1 MMKAKNIHTAAAIA
15 ALLFLVAGCSALDT
29 AGFQKEKWMYTDLVD
44 AEFVK
49 AHQSIPMDENVMLI
63 DARPYKPKYV
73 KGHIP
78 HAVSIPYSKFEDKTN
93 LLPEN
98 KEALL
103 IFYCGG
109 LSCRLSHKSA
119 RKAEELGYTNV
130 KVFAKGFPEWKKQK
144 NEYISV
150 SAEYVSRAIEEN
162 RALIVDSRPK
172 KPKFD
177 KGHIPSS
184 ISLPFSRF
192 DELNGKLPRD
202 KNTPLIFYCGGLKC
216 RLSHKSAM
224 AAMELGYTDVSV
236 FSKGYPAW
244 KSEYGSAGTAIEVK
258 AGEIEGSIDLDRF
271 RKIIKEDPESVMLI
285 DTRDPDE
292 FKKGSLETSV
302 NMTIEELEKKVD
314 ELPSDKPVV
323 FVCSTGAR
331 SGEAYYMVRDLR
343 PSLDNVYYVE
353 AQITF
358 HKDGSCDIKENE

>member
-1 MMKAKNIHTAAAIA
+1 MKPKNISILIMTAALFLLITGCA
-15 ALLFLVAGCSALDT
+15 ALNTG
-29 AGFQKEKWMYTDLVD
+29 GYEKKEWMYTDIVD
-44 AEFVK
+44 VEFVM
-49 AHQSIPMDENVMLI
+49 AHQSIPMDENVMVI

-78 HAVSIPYSKFEDKTN
+78 HAVSIPYSKFEEKKG

-98 KEALL
+98 KDALL

-109 LSCRLSHKSA
+109 LECRLSHKSA

-130 KVFAKGFPEWKKQK
+130 KVFAKGFPEWKSRED
-144 NEYISV
+144 EYVSV
-150 SAEYVSRAIEEN
+150 SVEYVSRAIEEN
-162 RALIVDSRPK
+162 RALIVDARPK

-177 KGHIPSS
+177 KGHIPSA
-184 ISLPFSRF
+184 ISLPFSKF

-202 KNTPLIFYCGGLKC
+202 KETPLIFYCGGLKC

-224 AAMELGYTDVSV
+224 AAMELGYTDVTV

-244 KSEYGSAGTAIEVK
+244 KAEYGSAGTAIEVK
-258 AGEIEGSIDLDRF
+258 AGEIEGSIDLARF
-271 RKIIKEDPESVMLI
+271 RKIIKEDPESIMLI

-292 FKKGSLETSV
+292 FKKGSFETAI
-302 NMTIEELEKKVD
+302 NMSIDELEQNVD

-331 SGEAYYMVRDLR
+331 SGEAYYMIQDLR

-353 AQITF
+353 AQISF
-358 HKDGSCDIKENE
+358 EKDGSYDIKKIE

>member
-1 MMKAKNIHTAAAIA
+1 MKSIHISLFIAIA
-15 ALLFLVAGCSALDT
+15 ALFLLGTGCTSLQTGSIDK
-29 AGFQKEKWMYTDLVD
+29 KEWMYTDIVD

-49 AHQSIPMDENVMLI
+49 AHLSIPMDQNVMLI

-78 HAVSIPYSKFEDKTN
+78 HAVNIPYSKFDEKED

-98 KEALL
+98 KNALL

-109 LSCRLSHKSA
+109 LACRLSHKSA

-130 KVFAKGFPEWKKQK
+130 KVFAEGFPEWKRQED
-144 NEYISV
+144 EYVSV

-162 RALIVDSRPK
+162 KALIVDARPK

-177 KGHIPSS
+177 KGHIPSA
-184 ISLPFSRF
+184 ISLPFSKF
-192 DELNGKLPRD
+192 EELNGKLPRD
-202 KNTPLIFYCGGLKC
+202 KDTPLIFYCGGLKC

-224 AAMELGYTDVSV
+224 AAMEIGYTDVTV

-244 KSEYGSAGTAIEVK
+244 KTAYGDAGNAIEVK
-258 AGEIEGSIDLDRF
+258 AGEIEGSIDLARF
-271 RKIIKEDPESVMLI
+271 KTIIKEDPESVMLI

-292 FKKGSLETSV
+292 FKKGSFETAV
-302 NMTIEELEKKVD
+302 NMTIDELEQNVD
-314 ELPSDKPVV
+314 ELPSDRPVV

-331 SGEAYYMVRDLR
+331 SGEAYYMIQDLR

-353 AQITF
+353 AQIDF
-358 HKDGSCDIKENE
+358 HKDGSYDIKKNE